1 MKRLLYLM
9 LLVGNPSI
17 CFAEDK
23 VNPVDLF
30 EAREFKDADGNVLR
44 YRFLIPQD
52 YDPSKKYPL
61 VLFLHGAGER
71 GDDNH
76 RQLIHGASDL
86 VRPGM
91 RKQHPAFVVAPQCP
105 EGKRW
110 VEVPWEADG
119 HSLPE
124 SPSEPMTLILKLLE
138 TLPKEYSIDADRLY
152 VTGLS
157 MGGFGTWDL
166 LARKP
171 ELVAA
176 AMPICGG
183 GDPEHVARYKDIPIW
198 VAHGDKDDAVKVDRS
213 REMVDALKSA
223 GGRPI
228 YTEYP
233 GVGHNSWAATY
244 SNRAVWDWMFA
255 QKR

>member
-1 MKRLLYLM
+1 MKNLLLGIA
-9 LLVGNPSI
+9 LLASSLVA
-17 CFAEDK
+17 AEDIVK
-23 VNPVDLF
+23 PEDLF
-30 EAREFKDADGNVLR
+30 EARVFKNADGNVLR
-44 YRFLIPQD
+44 YRLLEPEN
-52 YDPSKKYPL
+52 YDPSTKYPL

-71 GDDNH
+71 GEDNR
-76 RQLIHGASDL
+76 RQLIHGAGDL

-105 EGKRW
+105 EGQKW
-110 VEVPWEADG
+110 VDVPWDG
-119 HSLPE
+119 KSHSLPE
-124 SPSEPMTLILKLLE
+124 QESDAMSLILQLLGE
-138 TLPKEYSIDADRLY
+138 LPKEFSIDQNRVY

-176 AMPICGG
+176 AIPICGG
-183 GDPEHVARYKDIPIW
+183 GDPKYVDRYKDVPIW
-198 VAHGDKDDAVKVDRS
+198 VFHGGSDEAVDVKRS
-213 REMVDALKSA
+213 REMVAALEAA

-233 GVGHNSWAATY
+233 EVGHNSWAATY
-244 SNRAVWDWMFA
+244 ANRAVWDWLFA
-255 QKR
+255 QHK